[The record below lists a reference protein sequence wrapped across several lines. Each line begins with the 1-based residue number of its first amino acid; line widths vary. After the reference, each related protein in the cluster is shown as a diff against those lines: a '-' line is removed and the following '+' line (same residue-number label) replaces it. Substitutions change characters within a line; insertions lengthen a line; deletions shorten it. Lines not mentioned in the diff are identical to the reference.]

1 MGVLSLFRVLEDNKN
16 FLSIKYYSIKHT
28 RLEQVWYL
36 KGVTTW
42 FCLRPT
48 PADLKMS
55 QIILLEITI
64 SFINHHLSLQNS
76 DKDGECE
83 GPHLLCALHSR

>member
-16 FLSIKYYSIKHT
+16 FLSIKYYSIKQT
-28 RLEQVWYL
+28 PLEQVWYL
-36 KGVTTW
+36 KGITTL
-42 FCLRPT
+42 FFLRPT
-48 PADLKMS
+48 PANLKTS

-64 SFINHHLSLQNS
+64 SFISHHLSLQNS

-83 GPHLLCALHSR
+83 EPHLLCALHSR